1 MNQPNDVSLQKAG
14 VEDVEILTET
24 CRRAFDSDLEF
35 GAPGPGGPPGYD
47 SIEWNTKI
55 IQNQWLQYHK
65 ILFGSEIVG
74 GFIVGNR
81 CPGYQVCERI
91 WVDPE
96 YMRKGIATKAFEL
109 IWEKYP
115 SADLWVLGTPEW
127 NVRTNPF
134 YKSLGF
140 VQIGRTYDN
149 PTWNGIYYEKRIS
162 TKFPRSM
169 SKITDIQNGQ
179 QRVLVEGRVD
189 HISSPR
195 TVISKKTG
203 EELKVANAELSD
215 DTGSIK
221 LVLWN
226 EQIRQV
232 KENTSIRIEEGYVKE
247 FRDELQLSVGQW
259 GMIITLIHSYY
270 ERD

>member
-1 MNQPNDVSLQKAG
+1 MNQSSEVSVQKAE
-14 VEDVEILTET
+14 VADAEILTRT

-47 SIEWNTKI
+47 SIEWNSRAI
-55 IQNQWLQYHK
+55 ENRWLQYRK
-65 ILFGSEIVG
+65 ILLGSEVVG

-81 CPGYQVCERI
+81 GPGYQVCERI
-91 WVDPE
+91 WVDPD
-96 YMRKGIATKAFEL
+96 YMRKGIATKTFEL
-109 IWEKYP
+109 VWKLYP

-127 NVRTNPF
+127 NIRTKPF

-140 VQIGRTYDN
+140 VQIGTTHDN
-149 PTWNGIYYEKRIS
+149 PTWTGIYYEKSIADG
-162 TKFPRSM
+162 FPQSM
-169 SKITDIQNGQ
+169 SRIGDLQNGQ
-179 QRVLVEGRVD
+179 QRVLVEGKVD

-203 EELKVANAELSD
+203 EELKVAEVKLSD
-215 DTGSIK
+215 NTGSIK

-247 FRDELQLSVGQW
+247 FRDELQLSIGRW
-259 GMIITLIHSYY
+259 GMIITLL
-270 ERD
+270 

>member
-1 MNQPNDVSLQKAG
+1 MNQPNDVSLQKAE

-24 CRRAFDSDLEF
+24 CRRAFDSDSEF

-55 IQNQWLQYHK
+55 IQNKWLQYRK
-65 ILFGSEIVG
+65 ILFGSKIVG
-74 GFIVGNR
+74 GFIAGNR
-81 CPGYQVCERI
+81 GPGYQVCERI
-91 WVDPE
+91 WVDPD
-96 YMRKGIATKAFEL
+96 YMRKSIATNAFERV
-109 IWEKYP
+109 WEKYP
-115 SADLWVLGTPEW
+115 SADLWVAGTPEW

-134 YKSLGF
+134 YKRLGF
-140 VQIGRTYDN
+140 VQIGTTHDN
-149 PTWNGIYYEKRIS
+149 PTWNGIYYEKRL
-162 TKFPRSM
+162 TDKFPRAM
-169 SKITDIQNGQ
+169 SQIANIQHGQ

-189 HISSPR
+189 HFSSPR

-203 EELKVANAELSD
+203 KELKVADATLTN

-232 KENTSIRIEEGYVKE
+232 KENTSIRIEEGYAKE
-247 FRDELQLSVGQW
+247 FRNELQLSIGQW
-259 GMIITLIHSYY
+259 GILITLL
-270 ERD
+270 